1 MFLGRVAS
9 TIVRMAPGMGR
20 LSTVRP
26 VSVHLGGIQPRSSV
40 ATIPFMGGRKANAVM
55 TRYMSTDSLEKKPG
69 PGDFESME
77 EYLLSIDTTV
87 PESKREHVDKLKK
100 QIRGGHLSKRSLYR
114 EVPSQEE
121 LESIKSTGNFL
132 PRIAPNAEEL
142 IDWALS
148 HIPERAGP
156 RRSRRAKRMALKW
169 KIKRENDARRK
180 KENVAAL
187 ARKQARMKMHREKA
201 NHYRELGTQLRGE
214 WSAEAVAT
222 SEKE

>member
-1 MFLGRVAS
+1 
-9 TIVRMAPGMGR
+9 MG
-20 LSTVRP
+20 
-26 VSVHLGGIQPRSSV
+26 
-40 ATIPFMGGRKANAVM
+40 KA
-55 TRYMSTDSLEKKPG
+55 RQMSTDSEQKKLG
-69 PGDFESME
+69 PGDFESVD

-87 PESKREHVDKLKK
+87 PDDKRAHVEKLKK

-114 EVPSQEE
+114 EVPTQEE
-121 LESIKSTGNFL
+121 LEAIKFTGNFL

-187 ARKQARMKMHREKA
+187 ARKQAKSKMHRERA
-201 NHYRELGTQLRGE
+201 QHYRELGAQLRGE
-214 WSAEAVAT
+214 KEKGAAETVVTFKA
-222 SEKE
+222 EE

>member
-1 MFLGRVAS
+1 MGRVAS
-9 TIVRMAPGMGR
+9 TIVRTTPGMGR
-20 LSTVRP
+20 LSAMRP
-26 VSVHLGGIQPRSSV
+26 VSVHLGGIQQPRSSV
-40 ATIPFMGGRKANAVM
+40 ATIPFMGGRAANAVVA
-55 TRYMSTDSLEKKPG
+55 RYMSTDSGEKKPG
-69 PGDFESME
+69 LDDFESME

-114 EVPSQEE
+114 EVPTQEE
-121 LESIKSTGNFL
+121 LEAIKSTGNFL

-156 RRSRRAKRMALKW
+156 RRSRRAKRMARKW
-169 KIKRENDARRK
+169 QIKRENDARRK
-180 KENVAAL
+180 KETVAAL

-201 NHYRELGTQLRGE
+201 NHYRELGAQLRGE
-214 WSAEAVAT
+214 GPAEAVAT
-222 SEKE
+222 SKEE